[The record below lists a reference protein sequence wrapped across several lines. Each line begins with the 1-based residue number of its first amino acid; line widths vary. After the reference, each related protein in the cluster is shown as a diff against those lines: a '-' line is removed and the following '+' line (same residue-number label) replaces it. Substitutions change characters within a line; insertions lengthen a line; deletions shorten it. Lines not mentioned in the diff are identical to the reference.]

1 MVRLSSCVLCTFQE
15 ERLMKAALLYGP
27 EDLRMEDVKTL
38 VCKKEEMLIRVHGVG
53 LCGSDIRTIIHGHHR
68 LEYPQILGHE
78 IAGEIAEIGEGV
90 KGFSAGERVYV
101 SPLVPCYECP
111 ACKRGWLGQCENL
124 TVPGTT
130 IPGGFAEYMI
140 VTEDIIKKGQV
151 IKMPHDMSYEEAVMT
166 EPLSSVFSCQE
177 YANVTLGDTVV
188 VIGMG
193 PIGCLQLE
201 LAKLRGAKRVIAV
214 EPSRIRLEKAREFG
228 ADFIIDPF
236 EVDPVKRVREITGGW
251 GAEVVISANPSTKAQ
266 DQAIKMAC
274 KRGKVVFFGGVP
286 KGEMTLI
293 DSNFVHYEQIT
304 ILGHFGYD
312 HMQNARSFDLIADKK
327 IKADRYVTHVLPLE
341 DAMKGVEMAK
351 SGEAIKV
358 VLKP

>member
-1 MVRLSSCVLCTFQE
+1 M
-15 ERLMKAALLYGP
+15 
-27 EDLRMEDVKTL
+27 D
-38 VCKKEEMLIRVHGVG
+38 
-53 LCGSDIRTIIHGHHR
+53 
-68 LEYPQILGHE
+68 
-78 IAGEIAEIGEGV
+78 
-90 KGFSAGERVYV
+90 
-101 SPLVPCYECP
+101 
-111 ACKRGWLGQCENL
+111 
-124 TVPGTT
+124 
-130 IPGGFAEYMI
+130 
-140 VTEDIIKKGQV
+140 
-151 IKMPHDMSYEEAVMT
+151 YEEAVMT

-177 YANVTLGDTVV
+177 YANVTLGDTVA

-201 LAKLRGAKRVIAV
+201 LAKLRGAKRVIAI
-214 EPSRIRLEKAREFG
+214 EPSKIRLDKALGFG
-228 ADFIIDPF
+228 ADYVINPL
-236 EVDPVKRVREITGGW
+236 EEDPVKKVREITQGW

-327 IKADRYVTHVLPLE
+327 IKAKRYVTHVMPLE
-341 DAMKGVEMAK
+341 EIMKGLELAR